1 LNTSRISQT
10 KNAGFCRLVA
20 NAAELRESVGAQ
32 LWNEKEGVFMAST
45 GLEAANIDLWVRY

>member
-1 LNTSRISQT
+1 LNTPRISQT